1 MIQTRER
8 YKKNHVDRQAPAQD
22 DQRHPPVAAAASA
35 GVAGNVLAAE
45 IHPDHAADILETDKH
60 EMEVA
65 TQKDYRRR
73 QKEIIG
79 WMKEK
84 YPEQYNHCVVE
95 LSPEQIADP
104 KLRYFTF
111 THEFMYENINFDII
125 KAFMSSEKKFKDST
139 RTKQCSEVHIHK
151 YHDAIKFGS
160 KTIAAPLPC
169 MGSQTVEA
177 VDGCSRGASRAA
189 NEMDCAWVV
198 RPWRQWMD
206 IAEVQT
212 GQRTRWIVC
221 RSTGL

>member
-1 MIQTRER
+1 MATGNSRSR
-8 YKKNHVDRQAPAQD
+8 RSARSASSRSRPSG
-22 DQRHPPVAAAASA
+22 RGAAVNAASA
-35 GVAGNVLAAE
+35 AAGASTGVAGNVLAAE

-104 KLRYFTF
+104 KLKYFTS
-111 THEFMYENINFDII
+111 THEFIYENINFDII
-125 KAFMSSEKKFKDST
+125 KAFMSSEKKFKDAT
-139 RTKQCSEVHIHK
+139 RTKQCSEVHIRK

-160 KTIAAPLPC
+160 KTIAAPLP
-169 MGSQTVEA
+169 
-177 VDGCSRGASRAA
+177 
-189 NEMDCAWVV
+189 
-198 RPWRQWMD
+198 
-206 IAEVQT
+206 
-212 GQRTRWIVC
+212 
-221 RSTGL
+221 